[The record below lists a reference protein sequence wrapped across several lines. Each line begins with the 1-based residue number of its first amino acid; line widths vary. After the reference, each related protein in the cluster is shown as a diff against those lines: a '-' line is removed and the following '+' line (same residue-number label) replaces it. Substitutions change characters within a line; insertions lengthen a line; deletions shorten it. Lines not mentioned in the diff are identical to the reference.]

1 MAQLCPT
8 LLIVT
13 LISALFASSSFAE
26 SPDTPNSKARA
37 ESTAD
42 DYGTPKTIGW
52 SKLAPENG
60 KPFNDPFSKL
70 TCDQLAD
77 VSYVVRVRRLVAEE
91 KIEANGDDAKEAA
104 RIGRKLEKQGVD
116 IGWLM
121 VQRQRVRQIRG
132 LQVEQLSKTIA
143 RSLGD
148 REIVM
153 TGYVMPITVDRGQV
167 TEFFLVPTVAACSH
181 EAAPLPL
188 QVVYVSTDEG
198 FAAPD
203 KATPVHVTGI
213 INASSETRT
222 KMSASG
228 KTTVRSAYTM
238 LSPAVETYAQA
249 HR

>member
-1 MAQLCPT
+1 MKMIRSKVSSQMAAFLAILFSLGHCIAEEAKT
-8 LLIVT
+8 A
-13 LISALFASSSFAE
+13 ALG
-26 SPDTPNSKARA
+26 SKVD
-37 ESTAD
+37 E
-42 DYGTPKTIGW
+42 PKAIQW
-52 SKLAPENG
+52 DHLAPENG
-60 KPFNDPFSKL
+60 KPFNDPFSEL
-70 TCDQLAD
+70 TGDQLSD
-77 VSYVVRVRRLVAEE
+77 VSYVVRVRRLIAEE

-104 RIGRKLEKQGVD
+104 NIGRKLEKQGVD
-116 IGWLM
+116 VGWLM

-153 TGYVMPITVDRGQV
+153 TGYVMPITVDHGQV

-181 EAAPLPL
+181 EAAPPPL

-203 KATPVHVTGI
+203 KATPVRVTGVI
-213 INASSETRT
+213 KASSKAKT
-222 KMSASG
+222 KISAGG

>member
-1 MAQLCPT
+1 MTMIQSKVSLLMAAFLAIPFSLEHC
-8 LLIVT
+8 I
-13 LISALFASSSFAE
+13 AE
-26 SPDTPNSKARA
+26 DAITTTSVSKR
-37 ESTAD
+37 D
-42 DYGTPKTIGW
+42 DEPKAIKW
-52 SKLAPENG
+52 SHLAPENG

-70 TCDQLAD
+70 TSDQLAD

-116 IGWLM
+116 VGWLM

-148 REIVM
+148 KEIVM
-153 TGYVMPITVDRGQV
+153 TGYVMPITVDHGQV

-181 EAAPLPL
+181 EAAPPPL
-188 QVVYVSTDEG
+188 QVVYVSTHEG

-203 KATPVHVTGI
+203 KATPVRVTGI
-213 INASSETRT
+213 IKASSKART
-222 KMSASG
+222 KISAGG
-228 KTTVRSAYTM
+228 KTTMRSAYTIR
-238 LSPAVETYAQA
+238 SPAIETYAQP